1 MIRSSR
7 GNRRQRA
14 RGLCPKGSRTAARG
28 TRGGNALTEY
38 LILLV
43 AIVAVVLGIVVQ
55 YGHDLDAEWRNTDDS
70 TGPIDEVAAG
80 LGEGGDASESEC
92 GFYYNSSTGRWHDPD
107 SHLFVSFET
116 AAASGC
122 S

>member
-1 MIRSSR
+1 MRRGSR
-7 GNRRQRA
+7 GN
-14 RGLCPKGSRTAARG
+14 
-28 TRGGNALTEY
+28 ALVEY

-43 AIVAVVLGIVVQ
+43 AIAAVLVGIVVQ

-70 TGPIDEVAAG
+70 TGPIDEVASEIAD
-80 LGEGGDASESEC
+80 GGDESESEC

-107 SHLFVSFET
+107 THLFVSFDT
-116 AAASGC
+116 AAAAGC